1 MLEAKPGITIRHRLP
16 EMQHQ
21 SELTV
26 LFCAQVGAEGGW
38 ELPQLRRLAYN
49 YVQLESAFDQLVP
62 RSRRSN
68 SNHYCRSNLHAATA
82 GFSRD
87 KGAALGLIKSA
98 SSIGSLRELMCAP
111 ADSRY
116 MKMNLS
122 HDGSRQVRR
131 PAGSCKRSY

>member
-1 MLEAKPGITIRHRLP
+1 
-16 EMQHQ
+16 
-21 SELTV
+21 V
-26 LFCAQVGAEGGW
+26 EGGW
-38 ELPQLRRLAYN
+38 QLPQLRRLAYN

-62 RSRRSN
+62 KSRRSN

-98 SSIGSLRELMCAP
+98 SSIGSLRELLCAP

-116 MKMNLS
+116 MKMNLMALDRS
-122 HDGSRQVRR
+122 DVLQVPVDEATRVVHTEATVITGRCWPTTCSTLAQSRQ
-131 PAGSCKRSY
+131 SLN